1 MSYGVVGYELPIGG
15 SVDSSR

>member
-1 MSYGVVGYELPIGG
+1 MSFGVVGYELPIGG

>member
-1 MSYGVVGYELPIGG
+1 MSHGVVGYELPIGG